1 MSRLRARTYERSQR
15 PPGAEPRG
23 CDHPGCAE
31 TGDFRAPRSRDA
43 LREYYWFCLEHVRSY
58 NAAWDFYKGMGPE
71 QIEQFRRADIVGGRP
86 SWPLG
91 THGPK
96 GYQYELGHEQL
107 RESLRRFFFTDSEPR
122 PPRRPPTAEEEALAV
137 LELDG
142 RATPAEIKAR
152 YKELAKRHHP
162 DANGGDKAA
171 EDRLKTINQA
181 YTFLKSLRMPAARQ
195 DAAE

>member
-15 PPGAEPRG
+15 PPGAEARG
-23 CDHPGCAE
+23 CDHPGCLEA
-31 TGDFRAPRSRDA
+31 GDFRAPRSRDA
-43 LREYYWFCLEHVRSY
+43 LREYYWFCLDHVRSY
-58 NAAWDFYKGMGPE
+58 NAAWDFFKGMGPDD
-71 QIEQFRRADIVGGRP
+71 IERFRRADVVGGRP

-91 THGPK
+91 ARGPK
-96 GYQYELGHEQL
+96 GFHYELGHDQL
-107 RESLRRFFFTDSEPR
+107 HEALRRFFFDDAQPR
-122 PPRRPPTAEEEALAV
+122 PRRVPTAEEEALAV

-142 RATPAEIKAR
+142 RATAAEIKAR
-152 YKELAKRHHP
+152 YKELVKRHHP

-181 YTFLKSLRMPAARQ
+181 YTFLKSLRTPAARQ